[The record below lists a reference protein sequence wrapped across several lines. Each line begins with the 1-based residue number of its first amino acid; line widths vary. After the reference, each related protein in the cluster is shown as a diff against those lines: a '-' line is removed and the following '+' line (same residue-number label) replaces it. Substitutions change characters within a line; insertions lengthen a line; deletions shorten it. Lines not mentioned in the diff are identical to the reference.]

1 MTRPRTIALIL
12 SLFVTALLAFVF
24 SLSGNFH
31 FSILSSN
38 LLTIFLPVFLFT
50 FLFSWFFIEWVI
62 FKRIQ
67 SILEQLR
74 KLKDMIPVNRI
85 RGNSTDMLE
94 VLNREVQDWAVE
106 RKEEI
111 DRLNR
116 LEMYRKEYLGNV
128 SHELKTPIFSIQ
140 GYILTLLEG
149 GIDDPSI
156 NRDYLQRA
164 ERSVDRMIAIVE
176 DLQAIT
182 QLETGELEL
191 DIERFEL
198 IALAQDVIDAEEMR
212 AKANKIH
219 FELLN
224 DTRNPVFVMGDRF
237 RIRQVLVNLVV
248 NSVRYGREDGE
259 TKVKIHDAGDKI
271 IVEVADNG
279 IGISKTH
286 LPRVFER
293 FYRVDK
299 SRSRSQGG
307 TGLGLAIVKHIIE
320 AHKQN
325 IEVISTDGVGSVF
338 SFSLKKA

>member
-1 MTRPRTIALIL
+1 MTRPRIVALIIAL
-12 SLFVTALLAFVF
+12 FVVSCLALTYSFQPTG
-24 SLSGNFH
+24 S
-31 FSILSSN
+31 FSILHDLFSV
-38 LLTIFLPVFLFT
+38 FVPVFLMT
-50 FLFSWFFIEWVI
+50 FLFSWFFIDWII
-62 FKRIQ
+62 FRRVY
-67 SILEQLR
+67 SVLNQLR
-74 KLKDMIPVNRI
+74 RLKDHTTGNRKPE
-85 RGNSTDMLE
+85 NSSDLLE
-94 VLNREVQDWAVE
+94 TLNKEVQEWGAE

-116 LEMYRKEYLGNV
+116 LETYRKEYLGNV

-149 GIDDPSI
+149 GIDDPTI

-182 QLETGELEL
+182 SLETGELEL

-198 IALAQDVIDAEEMR
+198 VALTQDVIDAEEIR

-219 FELLN
+219 FSMINE
-224 DTRNPVFVMGDRF
+224 TGHPVYVMGDRF

-248 NSVRYGREDGE
+248 NSVRYGRENGE

-271 IVEVADNG
+271 IVEVVDNG

-320 AHKQN
+320 AHKQT
-325 IEVISTDGVGSVF
+325 IEVMSTEGVGSTF
-338 SFSLKKA
+338 SFSLKKS

>member
-1 MTRPRTIALIL
+1 MRRPRTLVFIIALFTTGLLLALIFAFAVDTHSFANLAGIL
-12 SLFVTALLAFVF
+12 STCFAC
-24 SLSGNFH
+24 
-31 FSILSSN
+31 
-38 LLTIFLPVFLFT
+38 T
-50 FLFSWFFIEWVI
+50 FLFCWLFIDWAVYS
-62 FKRIQ
+62 RIQ
-67 SILEQLR
+67 SVLEQLR
-74 KLKDMIPVNRI
+74 RLKDPGFVKKQEQ
-85 RGNSTDMLE
+85 SSDMLE
-94 VLNREVQDWAVE
+94 ILNHEVRDWAAE
-106 RKEEI
+106 RREEI
-111 DRLNR
+111 DHLNR

-149 GIDDPSI
+149 GLEDPGI

-191 DIERFEL
+191 DIDRFEL
-198 IALAQDVIDAEEMR
+198 VSLAQDVIEAEDMR

-219 FELLN
+219 FEIIN
-224 DTRNPVFVMGDRF
+224 DTQQSVYVMGDRF
-237 RIRQVLVNLVV
+237 RIRQVIVNLVV
-248 NSVRYGREDGE
+248 NSVRYGRENGE
-259 TKVKIHDAGDKI
+259 TKIKIHDAGDKI

-279 IGISKTH
+279 IGISKGH

-299 SRSRSQGG
+299 SRSRAQGG

-320 AHKQN
+320 AHRQT
-325 IEVISTDGVGSVF
+325 IEVISTEGVGSVF

>member
-1 MTRPRTIALIL
+1 MSRPLILAFLIALFL
-12 SLFVTALLAFVF
+12 AFCLALLPGLFYPVPATITQTIGMPLAGFF
-24 SLSGNFH
+24 LSFFFCWG
-31 FSILSSN
+31 
-38 LLTIFLPVFLFT
+38 LLKWAVYR
-50 FLFSWFFIEWVI
+50 
-62 FKRIQ
+62 RIN
-67 SILEQLR
+67 SILEKLR
-74 KLKDMIPVNRI
+74 ALKELAPSKRRKDQ
-85 RGNSTDMLE
+85 STDLLE
-94 VLNREVQDWAVE
+94 LLNTEVQEWAAE

-149 GIDDPSI
+149 GLEDVSI

-198 IALAQDVIDAEEMR
+198 INLTRDVVEAEEMR

-219 FELLN
+219 FEILN
-224 DTRNPVFVMGDRF
+224 DASPSVYVMADRF

-248 NSVRYGREDGE
+248 NSVRYGRENGE
-259 TKVKIHDAGDKI
+259 TRIKIHDAGDKI
-271 IVEVADNG
+271 VVEVADNG
-279 IGISKTH
+279 IGISKVH

-325 IEVISTDGVGSVF
+325 IDVISTEGVGSAF
-338 SFSLKKA
+338 SFTLRKA

>member
-1 MTRPRTIALIL
+1 MSRPL
-12 SLFVTALLAFVF
+12 SLAFLIASFTALCLV
-24 SLSGNFH
+24 
-31 FSILSSN
+31 
-38 LLTIFLPVFLFT
+38 FLPGLFYPVPNTLFQILGLPLAGFL
-50 FLFSWFFIEWVI
+50 LSFFFCWVLLKWVVYRRI
-62 FKRIQ
+62 SSVLDKLRTLKELGPSKKRNGQ
-67 SILEQLR
+67 
-74 KLKDMIPVNRI
+74 
-85 RGNSTDMLE
+85 STDMLDL
-94 VLNREVQDWAVE
+94 LNTEVQEWAAE

-111 DRLNR
+111 DHLNR

-149 GIDDPSI
+149 GLEDPGI

-198 IALAQDVIDAEEMR
+198 IALARDVVDAEEMR
-212 AKANKIH
+212 AKSNKIH
-219 FELLN
+219 FEILN
-224 DTRNPVFVMGDRF
+224 DAGPAVYVMADRF
-237 RIRQVLVNLVV
+237 RMRQVLVNLVV
-248 NSVRYGREDGE
+248 NSVRYGRENGE
-259 TKVKIHDAGDKI
+259 TKIKIHDAGDKI
-271 IVEVADNG
+271 VVEVADNG
-279 IGISKTH
+279 IGISKVH
-286 LPRVFER
+286 LSRVFER

-325 IEVISTDGVGSVF
+325 IDVISTEGVGSAF
-338 SFSLKKA
+338 SFTLRKA

>member
-1 MTRPRTIALIL
+1 
-12 SLFVTALLAFVF
+12 
-24 SLSGNFH
+24 
-31 FSILSSN
+31 
-38 LLTIFLPVFLFT
+38 
-50 FLFSWFFIEWVI
+50 
-62 FKRIQ
+62 
-67 SILEQLR
+67 
-74 KLKDMIPVNRI
+74 
-85 RGNSTDMLE
+85 
-94 VLNREVQDWAVE
+94 
-106 RKEEI
+106 
-111 DRLNR
+111 
-116 LEMYRKEYLGNV
+116 
-128 SHELKTPIFSIQ
+128 
-140 GYILTLLEG
+140 
-149 GIDDPSI
+149 
-156 NRDYLQRA
+156 
-164 ERSVDRMIAIVE
+164 MIAIVE

-198 IALAQDVIDAEEMR
+198 SALAQDVIDAEEMR

-224 DTRNPVFVMGDRF
+224 DTHQPVYVMGDRF

-248 NSVRYGREDGE
+248 NSVRYGRDDGE

-320 AHKQN
+320 AHKQT
-325 IEVISTDGVGSVF
+325 IDVISTEGVGSAF
-338 SFSLKKA
+338 SFTLKKA